1 MTGAAAGVAAE
12 RGGTPDPRQSTS
24 TSESA
29 TTAGSTDRLRELL
42 GDDAETVTEHERA
55 GRFPA
60 ELFRRIMATGLAE
73 RVIGAEP
80 GAVREFCANVEVI
93 AEKWLALAESVHL
106 QTLVARTIARHGQP
120 QVRAAFVPAL
130 VEGRMLGAN
139 CVSEPAAG
147 SDMSAIELRAVPTD
161 NGFRLLGTKTWAG
174 HAPLAGVFVVYA
186 RTSDAGLG
194 GLTCFAVDAATSGV
208 TVAPAA
214 QKHSAAALPSADIV
228 FDGAEVPVDRVLG
241 RVNRGARVADDM
253 FTQGRVGLAACAV
266 GLAEAAVRRATAYAK
281 TRIQFGVPIIRHQ
294 AVGHLLADMA
304 TQLAA
309 ARQLLYRACA
319 EIDAGGPEAG
329 LLAAQAK
336 LFATDTAMR
345 VSADAVQI
353 LGASAYLPGEAAE
366 RWMREAKLLQIIQ
379 GTNQIQRNAI
389 AARL

>member
-1 MTGAAAGVAAE
+1 MSGSAAEVAAGRE
-12 RGGTPDPRQSTS
+12 RDASHPKLRETAPESST
-24 TSESA
+24 TV
-29 TTAGSTDRLRELL
+29 TDRLRELL
-42 GDDAETVTEHERA
+42 GGCAPAVAEHEQA
-55 GRFPA
+55 GRFPG
-60 ELFRRIMATGLAE
+60 ELFHRIMATGLAE
-73 RVIGAEP
+73 PVIAGEP
-80 GAVREFCANVEVI
+80 GAVRAFCANVEVI
-93 AEKWLALAESVHL
+93 AESWLALAESVHL
-106 QTLVARTIARHGQP
+106 QTLVALTVARHAQP
-120 QVRAAFVPAL
+120 RARAALVPAL
-130 VEGRMLGAN
+130 AGGRMLGAN

-147 SDMSAIELRAVPTD
+147 SDMSAIELRAERTGE
-161 NGFRLLGTKTWAG
+161 GFRLHGTKTWAG

-194 GLTCFAVDAATSGV
+194 GLTCFAVDAAASGLS
-208 TVAPAA
+208 VAPAA
-214 QKHSAAALPSADIV
+214 RKPSAAALPSADVV
-228 FDGAEVPVDRVLG
+228 FEGVAVPADHVLG

-253 FTQGRVGLAACAV
+253 FIQGRVGLAACAV
-266 GLAEAAVRRATAYAK
+266 GLAAAALGRAIAYAK
-281 TRIQFGVPIIRHQ
+281 SRVQFGVPIIRHQ
-294 AVGHLLADMA
+294 AVGHLLADMS

-309 ARQLLYRACA
+309 ARQLLHRACA

-345 VSADAVQI
+345 VTTDAVQI

>member
-1 MTGAAAGVAAE
+1 MSGAAA
-12 RGGTPDPRQSTS
+12 
-24 TSESA
+24 
-29 TTAGSTDRLRELL
+29 ELL
-42 GDDAETVTEHERA
+42 GATSEPPAQAVEPLRDLLGGCAEMVDEYEHA

-73 RVIGAEP
+73 PVIAGRA
-80 GAVREFCANVEVI
+80 GAVPAFCANVEVV
-93 AEKWLALAESVHL
+93 AENWLALAESVHL
-106 QTLVARTIARHGQP
+106 QTLVALTLARHARP
-120 QVRAAFVPAL
+120 RVRDELVPAL
-130 VEGRMLGAN
+130 AEGRMLGAN
-139 CVSEPAAG
+139 CVSEAAAG
-147 SDMSAIELRAVPTD
+147 SDMSAIELRAERTGD
-161 NGFRLLGTKTWAG
+161 EFRLHGTKTWAG
-174 HAPLAGVFVVYA
+174 HAPVASVFVVYA

-194 GLTCFAVDAATSGV
+194 GLTCFAVDAAAEGV

-214 QKHSAAALPSADIV
+214 RKHSAAALPSADVV
-228 FDGAEVPVDRVLG
+228 FDGVAVPVERVLG

-266 GLAEAAVRRATAYAK
+266 GLAAAALRRATAHAK
-281 TRIQFGVPIIRHQ
+281 SRIQFGVPIIRHQ
-294 AVGHLLADMA
+294 AVGHLLADMS

-309 ARQLLYRACA
+309 ARQLLHRACA
-319 EIDAGGPEAG
+319 EVDAGGPEAG

-345 VSADAVQI
+345 VTTDAVQV

>member
-1 MTGAAAGVAAE
+1 MSGAAA
-12 RGGTPDPRQSTS
+12 
-24 TSESA
+24 
-29 TTAGSTDRLRELL
+29 ELL
-42 GDDAETVTEHERA
+42 GATSEPSAQDAEPLRDLLGGCAEMVDEYERA

-60 ELFRRIMATGLAE
+60 ELFRRVMATGLAE
-73 RVIGAEP
+73 PVIAGRA
-80 GAVREFCANVEVI
+80 GAVRAFCANVEVV
-93 AEKWLALAESVHL
+93 AENWLALAESVHL
-106 QTLVARTIARHGQP
+106 QTLVALTLARHARP
-120 QVRAAFVPAL
+120 RVRDELVSAL
-130 VEGRMLGAN
+130 TEGRMLGAN
-139 CVSEPAAG
+139 CVSEAAAG
-147 SDMSAIELRAVPTD
+147 SDMSAIELRAERTGD
-161 NGFRLLGTKTWAG
+161 EFRLHGTKTWAG
-174 HAPLAGVFVVYA
+174 HAPVAGVFIVYA

-194 GLTCFAVDAATSGV
+194 GLTCFAVDAAAEGV

-214 QKHSAAALPSADIV
+214 RKHSAAALPSADVV
-228 FDGAEVPVDRVLG
+228 FDGVAVPVERVLG

-266 GLAEAAVRRATAYAK
+266 GLAAAALRRATAYAK
-281 TRIQFGVPIIRHQ
+281 SRIQFGVPIIRHQ
-294 AVGHLLADMA
+294 AVGHLLADMS

-309 ARQLLYRACA
+309 ARQLLHRACA

-345 VSADAVQI
+345 VTTDAVQV

>member
-1 MTGAAAGVAAE
+1 MSGAAAKAAE
-12 RGGTPDPRQSTS
+12 HAHDTRREPQGAA
-24 TSESA
+24 SEPSA
-29 TTAGSTDRLRELL
+29 QATELL
-42 GDDAETVTEHERA
+42 RDLLGGCAGMVDEYEDE

-60 ELFRRIMATGLAE
+60 ELFRRIMTTGLAE
-73 RVIGAEP
+73 PVIAGRR
-80 GAVREFCANVEVI
+80 GAVRSFCANVEVI
-93 AEKWLALAESVHL
+93 AENWLALAESVHL
-106 QTLVARTIARHGQP
+106 QTLVALTVARHARP
-120 QVRAAFVPAL
+120 RVRDELVPAL
-130 VEGRMLGAN
+130 AEGRMLGAN

-147 SDMSAIELRAVPTD
+147 SDMSAIELRAERSGD
-161 NGFRLLGTKTWAG
+161 GFRLHGRKTWAG
-174 HAPLAGVFVVYA
+174 HAPVAGVFVVYA

-194 GLTCFAVDAATSGV
+194 GLTCFAVDSAAEGV

-214 QKHSAAALPSADIV
+214 RKHSAAALPSADVV
-228 FDGAEVPVDRVLG
+228 FDGVAVPPDRVLG

-266 GLAEAAVRRATAYAK
+266 GLAAAALRRATAYAK
-281 TRIQFGVPIIRHQ
+281 SRVQFGVPIIRHQ
-294 AVGHLLADMA
+294 AVGHLLADMS

-309 ARQLLYRACA
+309 ARQLLHRACA

-345 VSADAVQI
+345 VTTDAVQV